1 MTTHPMIIPTIPA
14 NPADLKTWSP
24 GQIEYAAPF
33 WVTRLEAWMVEDDA
47 LIAQCPAN
55 SQLLVDALGIKK
67 KHQEQLTYWK
77 WHRDT
82 KGVKGDKPLPPSLRT
97 YYRGASY
104 NECGLVKRGSLV
116 GDWNKAFGITW
127 AK

>member
-1 MTTHPMIIPTIPA
+1 MPTPCIPS

-24 GQIEYAAPF
+24 GQLEYAAPF
-33 WVTRLEAWMVEDDA
+33 WVTRLEAWMVEDDR

-55 SQLLVDALGIKK
+55 SHLLVDALGIKK

-77 WHRDT
+77 LIQDGSKTYR
-82 KGVKGDKPLPPSLRT
+82 VLPPSLRT
-97 YYRGASY
+97 YYRGASH

-116 GDWNKAFGITW
+116 GGWSKAFGITW

>member
-1 MTTHPMIIPTIPA
+1 MIIPTAPA
-14 NPADLKTWSP
+14 NPADLKTWTP
-24 GQIEYAAPF
+24 AQLDYAAPF
-33 WVTRLEAWMVEDDA
+33 WVAKLEAWMVEDDA

-77 WHRDT
+77 LIQW
-82 KGVKGDKPLPPSLRT
+82 VKTYRVLPPSLRT
-97 YYRGASY
+97 FYRSASH
-104 NECGLVKRGSLV
+104 NECGLVKRGCLV
-116 GDWNKAFGITW
+116 GGWNKADCITW